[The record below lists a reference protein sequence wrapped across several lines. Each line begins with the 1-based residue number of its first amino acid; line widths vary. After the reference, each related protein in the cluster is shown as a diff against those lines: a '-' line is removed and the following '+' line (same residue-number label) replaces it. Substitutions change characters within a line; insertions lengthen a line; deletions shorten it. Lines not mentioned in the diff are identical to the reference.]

1 MFVFGGEDN
10 LRKTFGDL
18 KRFNFGNELIEY
30 YFIYL

>member
-10 LRKTFGDL
+10 QGLGDL
-18 KRFNFGNELIEY
+18 QRFNFGNELIEY